1 MRARIFFLIV
11 LIVSLF
17 FETAFSQSSP
27 SEDFLVPSLKQA
39 DADRLAS
46 VHSDEEAKA
55 FFSTHLREAFGLKSI
70 LPDMAVRLPNKSKTA
85 QFSSPPPSLEWTEIG
100 GRLTGELAAK
110 QLAVRLAHA
119 ANGDN
124 PANLR
129 TLLDETREQRP
140 WLFAGNARPEL
151 NRAVMLAT
159 VLSDFSETASD
170 TAPSSLI
177 EQYDLYL
184 DRTYPQ
190 FIGSDSSWLTIA
202 EREGSVGVRQR
213 SMAFWDENS
222 AARSGA
228 SEAEKQALASHYFHT
243 RLRSVFLA
251 QVTASAIRA
260 EAVAEQLA
268 RTQWVNLKTWPDKA
282 RETKGLARLCG
293 TWQWTIHNHQHHQDQ
308 KVAMV
313 FPPPDADSFA
323 GPRPAKTVVLGDAI
337 YLRWEFPGV
346 VQEDSLLFT
355 GEGQR
360 LEGSFVN
367 SSGAWG
373 SITGKRTAACA
384 R

>member
-1 MRARIFFLIV
+1 MPSWIFFLAV
-11 LIVSLF
+11 LLTPLS
-17 FETAFSQSSP
+17 FETAFSQSVS
-27 SEDFLVPSLKQA
+27 SEEFRPPNLQQA
-39 DADRLAS
+39 DADRLAT

-55 FFSTHLREAFGLKSI
+55 FFSIRLREAFGLKGI
-70 LPDMAVRLPNKSKTA
+70 LADMVARSPNKSKTD
-85 QFSSPPPSLEWTEIG
+85 QFPSLSSSHEWTEIG

-110 QLAVRLAHA
+110 QLAVRLAHT
-119 ANGDN
+119 ANDN
-124 PANLR
+124 PASLR
-129 TLLDETREQRP
+129 TLLDETRDQRP
-140 WLFAGNARPEL
+140 WLFADNAHPEL
-151 NRAVMLAT
+151 DRAVKLAV
-159 VLSDFSETASD
+159 VLSDFPETASD
-170 TAPSSLI
+170 TMPSSLI
-177 EQYDLYL
+177 EQYDQYL

-190 FIGSDSSWLTIA
+190 FIGSDGSWLAIA
-202 EREGSVGVRQR
+202 EREGSDGVRQR
-213 SMAFWDENS
+213 FMAFWAEDS
-222 AARSGA
+222 ATRFGM
-228 SEAEKQALASHYFHT
+228 SEGEKQALASHYFHT
-243 RLRSVFLA
+243 RLRPVLLA

-260 EAVAEQLA
+260 EVVAEQHA
-268 RTQWVNLKTWPDKA
+268 RIEWINLKTWPDKI

-313 FPPPDADSFA
+313 FPPPDAGSFT
-323 GPRPAKTVVLGDAI
+323 GPRPAKTVVIGDAI

-384 R
+384 Q